1 MCIKMYLFWLA
12 WHWWPIIF
20 SFDTKRV
27 YFDKWVY
34 VQGVML
40 VNQRMQKFK
49 YTTNTTCTLTLTC
62 KIFVGWCCYSKY
74 LRTQSTT
81 SPSLKF
87 IFILDSYIT
96 QALRR
101 IVVHMLELEMTIY
114 LKVVSTVSI
123 ILAIKIAPKQA
134 MQKWT
139 ALIYTNSATCSV
151 SL

>member
-1 MCIKMYLFWLA
+1 MYLFWLA

-81 SPSLKF
+81 S
-87 IFILDSYIT
+87 SYVEVYFHSRFK
-96 QALRR
+96 QYR

-123 ILAIKIAPKQA
+123 IFAIKIAPKQA